1 MKFQKCGVAAV
12 LILGVSLLFFSIY
25 GCQAGQVTSDE
36 PLPRALLD
44 QMKSYTAV
52 PDKAKGSLSHQIAS
66 DFEAMKVLFETKD
79 FKSLAML
86 LGRRGVYLATESF
99 EKIPGAGSAK
109 YWESVWEEGVELKL
123 VPVYIYLA
131 GVKEPLQVPFNAVID
146 EGITIEEWRR
156 NPSSYDTMA
165 ILVFECHIVKKAM
178 GKPAQNR
185 TDLGTAIYFHKNIC
199 PWG

>member
-12 LILGVSLLFFSIY
+12 LILGISLLFFSIY
-25 GCQAGQVTSDE
+25 GCQASQVTSDE
-36 PLPRALLD
+36 PQSRELLD
-44 QMKSYTAV
+44 QMKSFTTV
-52 PDKAKGSLSHQIAS
+52 PDKAKSSLSHQIAS

-79 FKSLAML
+79 FHSLAML

-123 VPVYIYLA
+123 VPVTIHLA
-131 GVKEPLQVPFNAVID
+131 SVKEPLRVPFNAVID
-146 EGITIEEWRR
+146 QGITIEEWKK

-165 ILVFECHIVKKAM
+165 ILIFECHIVKRQM
-178 GKPAQNR
+178 GKTKQNR